1 MLERIVLAAIVTC
14 CIHLFLNLDGKSS
27 TIPSLETRIGA
38 MPEVI
43 DPVTFFG

>member
-1 MLERIVLAAIVTC
+1 MLERIILAAIVTC
-14 CIHLFLNLDGKSS
+14 CIHLFLNLDGQSS
-27 TIPSLETRIGA
+27 KTSSLETKIGA